1 MHQAL
6 RLEVRVVMV
15 DLAEQFL
22 DAHIL
27 SLLCPRNHLRA
38 FRFIVDLQDLVGNW
52 QLLSVDVV

>member
-1 MHQAL
+1 
-6 RLEVRVVMV
+6 MV

-38 FRFIVDLQDLVGNW
+38 FRFIVDLQDLVRNW
-52 QLLSVDVV
+52 QLLAVDVV